1 MSKYISLGTMSGTS
15 MDGID
20 LSIINSDGETN
31 TSVIDNFF
39 FEYSSDFKKELI
51 NIRKEVLQKDDLTL
65 KKGLINDLSRKIT
78 LLHVEA
84 IQEFLKKNST
94 IKLDLIGYHGHT
106 LIHKPEQGFTFQL
119 GNPELMAQLLKTF
132 LIPKVFF
139 LISALVKI
147 FLLSSLPE
155 GSPTIVVPPP
165 NNTIGV

>member
-31 TSVIDNFF
+31 TSIIDNFF

-65 KKGLINDLSRKIT
+65 KKALINDLSRKIT

-84 IQEFLKKNST
+84 INEFLKKNSS
-94 IKLDLIGYHGHT
+94 IKLNYISVLI
-106 LIHKPEQGFTFQL
+106 
-119 GNPELMAQLLKTF
+119 
-132 LIPKVFF
+132 
-139 LISALVKI
+139 
-147 FLLSSLPE
+147 
-155 GSPTIVVPPP
+155 VPHQ
-165 NNTIGV
+165 VYMLAA